1 MNKNSF
7 EKSRGVPLN
16 VSVIIDGFNVYHF
29 LKKDK
34 SKKWLNYMELSRKI
48 LPNYNIKSVKY
59 FTAQST
65 WNPKKTHRH
74 NIYLRALQDA
84 GVEVIMGKFQQKT
97 KKVILDNKFGN
108 LKVSFLNKPFFGYLH
123 QGFTAEEKQ
132 TDVAIGVE
140 MYRAAAS
147 DEIDIIALIS
157 GDTDFIPAIEA
168 IKQDFP
174 DKKLFVFI
182 PAYPKQYK
190 IPPTLRKLTGAS
202 NCRFLKNKIINKC
215 IFPFSYILKDGS
227 ILKCPPEWR

>member
-1 MNKNSF
+1 VVYGSLGARTLCSGLLFLSAKPFMNKNSF

-97 KKVILDNKFGN
+97 K
-108 LKVSFLNKPFFGYLH
+108 
-123 QGFTAEEKQ
+123 
-132 TDVAIGVE
+132 TDVTGDSKWIVL
-140 MYRAAAS
+140 
-147 DEIDIIALIS
+147 ILIS
-157 GDTDFIPAIEA
+157 QPLSDSSNSASEYKLRGVPAVPTIRPTHPA
-168 IKQDFP
+168 
-174 DKKLFVFI
+174 KKLH
-182 PAYPKQYK
+182 
-190 IPPTLRKLTGAS
+190 
-202 NCRFLKNKIINKC
+202 
-215 IFPFSYILKDGS
+215 
-227 ILKCPPEWR
+227 